1 MYEVKLIQHSIRL
14 PCAPALLIVVGAAL
28 IFPVQN
34 HAQTV
39 PGTNVP
45 SASGPGT
52 ETVTIPQ
59 GVPLHVRVTRRTHLR
74 KESEVDGVLTEP
86 VYVYDRLVLPAGA
99 VIRGRVSSLVPAD
112 HKIRTQALLNGDV
125 TPLHDPVVNFTSIR
139 VGDQDVA
146 LSSEALL
153 RSVQLV
159 NFTLGGKK
167 QSLAQKAKKLIRE
180 RIQSVHDAFFAPG
193 KQDRALK
200 LLYGQMP
207 YHPQRIWTGSQF
219 VADLNASAPVTL
231 PAEAA
236 SVVVPADA
244 SKLDNIVVTARLVD
258 GLSSDLA
265 KKGDMVNA
273 LVTTPVFNAQHQLVL
288 AEGARLEGTVLQA
301 QPSRGFGRNG
311 QLRFV
316 FRGVQRT
323 HEEQQQQ
330 IHGTLTAAEGNSA
343 QNLTVDQ
350 EGGVKSNP
358 DKNRFVAPL
367 VLGVLAVAGHDR
379 DRDGDNNG
387 LGRDTVAS
395 NGFGLVARVLALT
408 VNSRNISTGFAAYA
422 FGKSIYFRFLT
433 RGHPVAFPKDTL
445 VRVQLGTHR

>member
-1 MYEVKLIQHSIRL
+1 MIQHPVRFPRTPAFL
-14 PCAPALLIVVGAAL
+14 VVVCAVLIS
-28 IFPVQN
+28 PVRSYAQ
-34 HAQTV
+34 QTV
-39 PGTNVP
+39 PGTDV
-45 SASGPGT
+45 GT
-52 ETVTIPQ
+52 DTVTIPQ
-59 GVPLHVRVTRRTHLR
+59 GVPLHVRVTRRARLR
-74 KESEVDGVLTEP
+74 KGAEVEGALTEP
-86 VYVYDRLVLPAGA
+86 VYVYDRLVLPADT

-112 HKIRTQALLNGDV
+112 RKIRIQALLNGDV

-146 LSSEALL
+146 LNSEALL

-159 NFTLGGKK
+159 NFTPG
-167 QSLAQKAKKLIRE
+167 AQKRSLIQQARKMIRE

-219 VADLNASAPVTL
+219 IADLNGPTLVGL
-231 PAEAA
+231 PAQAA
-236 SVVVPADA
+236 SVVVPASA
-244 SKLDNIVVTARLVD
+244 STLDNIVVTARLVD
-258 GLSSDLA
+258 PLSSDLA
-265 KKGDMVNA
+265 KKGDVVNA
-273 LVTTPVFNAQHQLVL
+273 IVTTPVFNAQHQLVL

-301 QPSRGFGRNG
+301 QASRGFGRNG

-323 HEEQQQQ
+323 HEEQQQ

-395 NGFGLVARVLALT
+395 NGFGIVARILALT
-408 VNSRNISTGFAAYA
+408 VNDRNVSTGFATYA
-422 FGKSIYFRFLT
+422 LAKSIYFRFLT
-433 RGHPVAFPKDTL
+433 RGHAVAFPKDTL
-445 VRVQLGTHR
+445 IQVQLGTRR

>member
-1 MYEVKLIQHSIRL
+1 VKLFQHLVRSPR
-14 PCAPALLIVVGAAL
+14 ASALLVVVGAAL
-28 IFPVQN
+28 IFPVRN

-39 PGTNVP
+39 PGTDV
-45 SASGPGT
+45 SGT
-52 ETVTIPQ
+52 ETVIIPE
-59 GVPLHVRVTRRTHLR
+59 GVPLHVRVTRRTHLG
-74 KESEVDGVLTEP
+74 KGAEVEGVLTEP
-86 VYVYDRLVLPAGA
+86 VYVYDRLILPSGA
-99 VIRGRVSSLVPAD
+99 VIRGRVSRLVPSD
-112 HKIRTQALLNGDV
+112 RKIRTQALLNGDV

-159 NFTLGGKK
+159 NFVPGGQK
-167 QSLAQKAKKLIRE
+167 QSLVQKARKMIKE
-180 RIQSVHDAFFAPG
+180 RIQSVHDAFLAPG

-200 LLYGQMP
+200 LLYSQMP
-207 YHPQRIWTGSQF
+207 YHPQRIWPGSQF
-219 VADLNASAPVTL
+219 IADLNAPAALTV

-236 SVVVPADA
+236 PVVAPADA
-244 SKLDNIVVTARLVD
+244 STLDNIVVTARLVD
-258 GLSSDLA
+258 PLSSDLA
-265 KKGDMVNA
+265 KKGDVVNA
-273 LVTTPVFNAQHQLVL
+273 VVTRPVFNPQHQMVL

-301 QPSRGFGRNG
+301 EASRSFGRNG

-323 HEEQQQQ
+323 HEEQQQ
-330 IHGTLTAAEGNSA
+330 IHGTLTAAEGSSA
-343 QNLTVDQ
+343 QNITVDQ

-379 DRDGDNNG
+379 DRDGNG

-395 NGFGLVARVLALT
+395 NGFGIVARILALT
-408 VNSRNISTGFAAYA
+408 VNDRNVSTGFATYA
-422 FGKSIYFRFLT
+422 LAKSIYFRFLT
-433 RGHPVAFPKDTL
+433 RGHAVAFPRDTL
-445 VRVQLGTHR
+445 VQVQLGTRR

>member
-1 MYEVKLIQHSIRL
+1 M
-14 PCAPALLIVVGAAL
+14 
-28 IFPVQN
+28 
-34 HAQTV
+34 
-39 PGTNVP
+39 
-45 SASGPGT
+45 
-52 ETVTIPQ
+52 
-59 GVPLHVRVTRRTHLR
+59 
-74 KESEVDGVLTEP
+74 
-86 VYVYDRLVLPAGA
+86 YVYDRLVLPADA

-112 HKIRTQALLNGDV
+112 RKIRAQALLNGDV
-125 TPLHDPVVNFTSIR
+125 TPLHNPVVNFTSIR

-146 LSSEALL
+146 LNSEALL

-159 NFTLGGKK
+159 NFVPGGKK
-167 QSLAQKAKKLIRE
+167 QSLVQKARKMIKE
-180 RIQSVHDAFFAPG
+180 QIQSVHDAFLAPG
-193 KQDRALK
+193 KQDRALR
-200 LLYGQMP
+200 LLYSQMP
-207 YHPQRIWTGSQF
+207 YHPQRIWPGSQF
-219 VADLNASAPVTL
+219 IADLNAPVPVTL

-236 SVVVPADA
+236 SVIVPADT
-244 SKLDNIVVTARLVD
+244 STLDNIVVTARLVD
-258 GLSSDLA
+258 ALSSDLA
-265 KKGDMVNA
+265 KKGDVVNA

-301 QPSRGFGRNG
+301 QASRRFGRNG

-323 HEEQQQQ
+323 HEEQQQ

-395 NGFGLVARVLALT
+395 NGFGIVARILALT

-445 VRVQLGTHR
+445 VRVQLGTRR